1 MILIKAC
8 DSLHRG
14 LLRCIRTLDSSN
26 PRSLPTTGPLD
37 ANLHPIILH
46 LPSQY
51 LPHGHMQ
58 AASQAPVRLPRAPR
72 MRQPGTRDR
81 EASNALAR
89 FPLLSQAGPPE
100 GADLELPAVSGLRDL
115 RCLRPQLLSLL
126 RLPIPPR
133 HGCVGCQQLVYD
145 SE

>member
-1 MILIKAC
+1 
-8 DSLHRG
+8 
-14 LLRCIRTLDSSN
+14 
-26 PRSLPTTGPLD
+26 
-37 ANLHPIILH
+37 
-46 LPSQY
+46 
-51 LPHGHMQ
+51 
-58 AASQAPVRLPRAPR
+58 

-81 EASNALAR
+81 GASIVLSR

-115 RCLRPQLLSLL
+115 HCLRPQLLSLL
-126 RLPIPPR
+126 HLPIPLR